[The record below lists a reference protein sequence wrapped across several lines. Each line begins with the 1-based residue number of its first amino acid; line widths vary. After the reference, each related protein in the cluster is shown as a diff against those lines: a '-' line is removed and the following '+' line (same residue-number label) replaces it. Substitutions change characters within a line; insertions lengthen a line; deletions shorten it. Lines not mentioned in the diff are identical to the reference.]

1 MVRRGDRRAG
11 SRVGLSGVSLAA
23 SGVVERKGEGH
34 MGDTVRVQRLQHV
47 SVPRPRGSAD
57 AARRFYGGILGLAE
71 TAVPATLAHLDLV
84 WYRMGDDELH
94 LFGDERGVVNPAQHF
109 CIQVDDVEA
118 LRRRFA
124 AAGVA
129 IGEEPEIPNR
139 PRFTVRDPF
148 GNLIE
153 VTTILGD

>member
-1 MVRRGDRRAG
+1 MN
-11 SRVGLSGVSLAA
+11 
-23 SGVVERKGEGH
+23 E
-34 MGDTVRVQRLQHV
+34 TVRMQRLQHV
-47 SVPRPRGSAD
+47 SVPRPRGSGD
-57 AARRFYGGILGLAE
+57 EARRFYGGLLGLE
-71 TAVPATLAHLDLV
+71 EIAVPVTLAHLDLV
-84 WYRMGDDELH
+84 WYRVGDDELH
-94 LFGDERGVVNPAQHF
+94 LFGDEQGVGHAAQHF

-118 LRRRFA
+118 LRRRLA

-153 VTTILGD
+153 ATTIRGAYQ

>member
-1 MVRRGDRRAG
+1 MD
-11 SRVGLSGVSLAA
+11 
-23 SGVVERKGEGH
+23 E
-34 MGDTVRVQRLQHV
+34 TVRVQRLQHV

-57 AARRFYGGILGLAE
+57 EARQFYGGLLGLE
-71 TAVPATLAHLDLV
+71 EIAVPATLAHLDLV
-84 WYRMGDDELH
+84 WYRVGDDELH
-94 LFGDERGVVNPAQHF
+94 LFGDERGGGHAAPHF
-109 CIQVDDVEA
+109 CVQVDDVEA
-118 LRRRFA
+118 LRRRLA

-153 VTTILGD
+153 ATTIRGADQ

>member
-1 MVRRGDRRAG
+1 MD
-11 SRVGLSGVSLAA
+11 
-23 SGVVERKGEGH
+23 E
-34 MGDTVRVQRLQHV
+34 TVRVQRLQHV

-57 AARRFYGGILGLAE
+57 EARQFYGGLLGLE
-71 TAVPATLAHLDLV
+71 EIAVPATLAHLDLV
-84 WYRMGDDELH
+84 WYRVGDDELH
-94 LFGDERGVVNPAQHF
+94 LFGDERGGGHAAQHF
-109 CIQVDDVEA
+109 CVQVDDVEA
-118 LRRRFA
+118 LRRRLA

-153 VTTILGD
+153 ATTIREADR

>member
-1 MVRRGDRRAG
+1 MD
-11 SRVGLSGVSLAA
+11 
-23 SGVVERKGEGH
+23 E
-34 MGDTVRVQRLQHV
+34 TVRVQRLQHV

-57 AARRFYGGILGLAE
+57 AARRFYGGILGLE
-71 TAVPATLAHLDLV
+71 EIAVPATLAHLDLV
-84 WYRMGDDELH
+84 WYRVGDDELH
-94 LFGDERGVVNPAQHF
+94 LFGDDRGAGHAAQHF
-109 CIQVDDVEA
+109 CLHVDDVEA
-118 LRRRFA
+118 LRRRMI

-153 VTTILGD
+153 ATTILGAYR